1 VKVSHISKIEL
12 VIKDLEALKTACKRM
27 GFEFREGQTTYQ
39 WYGRWVGDSPMP
51 EGVTEEELGK
61 CNHAIH
67 VPGAKFEI
75 GIVRKGNAYIL
86 LYDSWIKGGLTKHI
100 GKDAGKLKQIYAVE
114 KIRLEARKKG
124 MKVLESIKPK
134 SIRMTLSV

>member
-1 VKVSHISKIEL
+1 VSHISKIEL
-12 VIKDLEALKTACKRM
+12 VIKDLEALKSACKRL
-27 GFEFREGQTTYQ
+27 GFEFREGQKTYQ
-39 WYGRWVGDSPMP
+39 WYGRWVWDSPMP

-67 VPGAKFEI
+67 VPGAKYEI
-75 GIVRKGNAYIL
+75 GVVRKGNAYIL

>member
-27 GFEFREGQTTYQ
+27 GFEFREGQKTYQ

-67 VPGAKFEI
+67 VPGAKYEI
-75 GIVRKGNAYIL
+75 GVVRKGNAYIL

>member
-1 VKVSHISKIEL
+1 MSHISKIEL

-27 GFEFREGQTTYQ
+27 GFEFREGQKTYQ

-67 VPGAKFEI
+67 VPGAKYEI
-75 GIVRKGNAYIL
+75 G
-86 LYDSWIKGGLTKHI
+86 
-100 GKDAGKLKQIYAVE
+100 
-114 KIRLEARKKG
+114 
-124 MKVLESIKPK
+124 
-134 SIRMTLSV
+134 LSVKEMPTFCSTIPGSKEG

>member
-1 VKVSHISKIEL
+1 MSHISKIEL
-12 VIKDLEALKTACKRM
+12 IIKDLEALITACKRL
-27 GFEFREGQTTYQ
+27 GFEFREGQKTYQ

-67 VPGAKFEI
+67 VPGAKYEI
-75 GIVRKGNAYIL
+75 GVVRKGNAYIL

-124 MKVLESIKPK
+124 MKVFETIKSK

>member
-1 VKVSHISKIEL
+1 
-12 VIKDLEALKTACKRM
+12 
-27 GFEFREGQTTYQ
+27 
-39 WYGRWVGDSPMP
+39 MP